1 MKMEMEKQKRQTIM
15 NFKVTDSEAAAILE
29 KMKVLGIR
37 NLSAYLRAMAL
48 NGRIIKLDLPEIREM
63 IRLLSNMTNNLNQ
76 IAKRVNAYGN
86 IYETEIDELH
96 EKQQE
101 LWLMM
106 RQLLSRLDTE

>member
-1 MKMEMEKQKRQTIM
+1 MSMVREKRQTIM

-29 KMKVLGIR
+29 KMKTLGIR
-37 NLSAYLRAMAL
+37 NLSAYLRSMVL
-48 NGRIIKLDLPEIREM
+48 NGSIVRFDLPEIREM

-76 IAKRVNAYGN
+76 IAKRVNAHGN
-86 IYETEIDELH
+86 IYETEIDELR

-106 RQLLSRLDTE
+106 RQLLSRLDTA